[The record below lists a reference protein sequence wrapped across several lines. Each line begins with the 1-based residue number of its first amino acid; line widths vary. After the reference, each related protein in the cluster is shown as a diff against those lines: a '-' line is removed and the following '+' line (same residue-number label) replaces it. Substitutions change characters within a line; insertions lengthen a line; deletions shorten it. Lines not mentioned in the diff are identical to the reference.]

1 MTDITTVTQADI
13 ADFEA
18 EFADQLAL
26 ATDAQDLLFR
36 TARTANSFSD
46 EPVSEEQIKAIYELV
61 KYAPTAANSQPL
73 RIAFVRSQEAKDRL
87 LPLMSEGNRA
97 KTESAPVVA
106 ILAADRDF
114 HEEMPK
120 VFPHA
125 GESMRDSLAQN
136 DEGRAAMAR
145 LSSGLQIGYFII
157 GVRAA
162 GLAAGPMAGFDA
174 EGIAREFFPDGKHE
188 VLVVVN
194 IGKPGENPWFDRNPR
209 LGFNEVATIL

>member
-1 MTDITTVTQADI
+1 MTDTTPAQADI
-13 ADFEA
+13 AEFEA

-26 ATDAQDLLFR
+26 AADAQDLLFR

-46 EPVSEEQIKAIYELV
+46 DPVSEEQIKAIYDLV

-73 RIAFVRSQEAKDRL
+73 RIAFVRSPEAKERL
-87 LPLMSEGNRA
+87 LPWMSEGNRA
-97 KTESAPVVA
+97 KTGTAPVVA
-106 ILAADRDF
+106 ILAADKEF
-114 HEEMPK
+114 HEEMPR

-125 GESMRDSLAQN
+125 GEMMRDSLAQN
-136 DEGRAAMAR
+136 DEARAGMAR
-145 LSSGLQIGYFII
+145 LSAGLQIGYFII

-194 IGKPGENPWFDRNPR
+194 IGKPGENPWFNRNPR
-209 LGFNEVATIL
+209 LSFDEVATIL

>member
-1 MTDITTVTQADI
+1 MTDIAPATQPAI
-13 ADFEA
+13 AEFEA
-18 EFADQLAL
+18 EFADRLAL
-26 ATDAQDLLFR
+26 AADAQDLLFR

-46 EPVSEEQIKAIYELV
+46 EPVSEEQIRAIYELV

-73 RIAFVRSQEAKDRL
+73 RIAFVRSPEAKERL
-87 LPLMSEGNRA
+87 LPMMSDGNRA
-97 KTESAPVVA
+97 KTASAPVVA
-106 ILAADRDF
+106 ILAADKDF

-125 GESMRDSLAQN
+125 GETMRDSLSGN

-145 LSSGLQIGYFII
+145 LSAGLQIGYFII

-174 EGIAREFFPDGKHE
+174 AGVAQEFFPDGKHE

-194 IGKPGENPWFDRNPR
+194 IGKPGDNPWFGRNPR
-209 LGFNEVATIL
+209 LDFDEVATIL